1 MTIPRP
7 RRQPDSPYRRR
18 ALLRDLQRI
27 DPRPEPWAGEPL
39 SVHAVPTGVD
49 LLALDGV
56 GLAVCDPA
64 AAAAFM
70 CDHLGM
76 LELDRAAGR
85 VVVGAGGRAATLSLI
100 AAEGP
105 REGGALGRLIL
116 RVADIERA
124 VAALPD
130 GTAVDGDRFELAR
143 FRGPEGVELG
153 FTLVAG
159 GGIDYDIDHV
169 RLRVSDPDATRV
181 ALAQAGFVPRAH
193 ALHVADKYVAL
204 AASPGPAERSLLHH
218 IGVRVESVEAVA
230 ATVRARGLEVDEPVA
245 GDAVGVVL
253 PGPERIRLRFSTQTP
268 R

>member
-1 MTIPRP
+1 M
-7 RRQPDSPYRRR
+7 
-18 ALLRDLQRI
+18 
-27 DPRPEPWAGEPL
+27 
-39 SVHAVPTGVD
+39 PTGVD

-56 GLAVCDPA
+56 GLAVSDPA
-64 AAAAFM
+64 AVAAFM
-70 CDHLGM
+70 CDHLRM
-76 LELDRAAGR
+76 RELDRAADR

-100 AAEGP
+100 AADGP
-105 REGGALGRLIL
+105 RERGALGRVIL
-116 RVADIERA
+116 RVADVERA

-143 FRGPEGVELG
+143 FRGPEGIELG

-169 RLRVSDPDATRV
+169 RLHVSDPEATRM

-193 ALHVADKYVAL
+193 ALHVADKYIAL
-204 AASPGPAERSLLHH
+204 RASEDRSERSLLHH
-218 IGVRVESVEAVA
+218 VGLRVESLEAVA
-230 ATVRARGLEVDEPVA
+230 ATAQARGLEVDEPAA

-253 PGPERIRLRFSTQTP
+253 PGPERIRLRFSEQLP